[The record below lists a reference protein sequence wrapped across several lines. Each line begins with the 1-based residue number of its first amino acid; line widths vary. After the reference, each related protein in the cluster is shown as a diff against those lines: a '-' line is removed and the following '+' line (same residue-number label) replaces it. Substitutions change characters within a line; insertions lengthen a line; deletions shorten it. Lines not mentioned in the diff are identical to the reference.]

1 MSFDQV
7 GLPGFQFIQDP
18 LEYMSR
24 THHSSM
30 DVFDHSQVPD
40 LMQASAVMA
49 SVIYHAAN
57 RTEMMPRKP
66 LPEPEPAWNPPTGA
80 Q

>member
-1 MSFDQV
+1 
-7 GLPGFQFIQDP
+7 
-18 LEYMSR
+18 MSR
-24 THHSSM
+24 THHSNM
-30 DVFDHSQVPD
+30 DTYDRVQAGD

-57 RTEMMPRKP
+57 RPDMMPRKP
-66 LPEPEPAWNPPTGA
+66 LPEAQPEWKPPV